1 MERKRATGWKALG
14 GLALLAMIPVS
25 VWAFGGPWG
34 GGRMGPPQEAIDA
47 CAGKTAGDAV
57 QFMTPRGDNVT
68 AVCREI
74 RGGLAAVPGRGPGA
88 ERMGRGMGPG
98 RHFERMAEALGL
110 TTEQKGQ
117 IQTIFA
123 AEREKTA
130 PLRQQLGETREKLRQ
145 LVQTVPYDEAA
156 VRSLATSQ
164 EKTRVELVV
173 SRMRAMN
180 RAYAL
185 LTPKQQEKAKQFRP
199 FREGYPGRG
208 PRM

>member
-1 MERKRATGWKALG
+1 MERKRAPGWKVLG

-34 GGRMGPPQEAIDA
+34 GWRMGPPQQAIDA

-74 RGGLAAVPGRGPGA
+74 RGGLAAVPGRGPGG
-88 ERMGRGMGPG
+88 ERMGRGMGHG
-98 RHFERMAEALGL
+98 RNFEGMAGALDL
-110 TTEQKGQ
+110 TAEQKGQ
-117 IQTIFA
+117 IRTIFA

-130 PLRQQLGETREKLRQ
+130 PLRQQLAETREKMRQ
-145 LVQTVPYDEAA
+145 LVQTEPYDEAA
-156 VRSLATSQ
+156 VRSLAASQ
-164 EKTRVELVV
+164 EKNRVELVV

-180 RAYAL
+180 RAFAL
-185 LTPKQQEKAKQFRP
+185 LTPEQKEKAKQFRP
-199 FREGYPGRG
+199 FDEGRPGWG